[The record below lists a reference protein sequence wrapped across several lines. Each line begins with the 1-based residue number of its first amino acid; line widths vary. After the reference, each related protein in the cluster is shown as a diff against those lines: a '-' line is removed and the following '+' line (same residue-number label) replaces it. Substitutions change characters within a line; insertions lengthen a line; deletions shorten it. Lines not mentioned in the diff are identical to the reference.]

1 MGGEGFDIVKR
12 LETSAPFSFSSTD
25 PVVLVSLRPMAP
37 RFFASS
43 AAWRKWLHAH
53 HAKQTEL
60 LVGFYK
66 RDSGRPCMTW
76 SESVDE
82 ALCYGWIDG
91 VRKSIDDTR
100 YSIRFSVRKPT
111 SIWSKVNIAKAEAL
125 IASGRMMPAGLEK
138 FQRRTSAKSG
148 VYAFEQG
155 EIAFDAPT
163 ARIFQADRAAWEF
176 FQKQG
181 AYYRKRMT
189 WWVINARRP
198 ETRQKRLAKLI
209 EASHG
214 QTKIP

>member
-1 MGGEGFDIVKR
+1 MPTP
-12 LETSAPFSFSSTD
+12 L
-25 PVVLVSLRPMAP
+25 
-37 RFFASS
+37 FFASS
-43 AAWRKWLHAH
+43 AAWREWLHEH
-53 HAKQTEL
+53 HAKECEL

-100 YSIRFSVRKPT
+100 YSIRFSVRKPS

-125 IASGRMMPAGLEK
+125 IANSRMTSSGLEK
-138 FQRRTSAKSG
+138 FRARTEAKSG
-148 VYAFEQG
+148 VYSFEQDDVQ
-155 EIAFDAPT
+155 FDA
-163 ARIFQADRAAWEF
+163 AASRKFKAERAAWEF

-189 WWVINARRP
+189 WWVMNARRP
-198 ETRQKRLAKLI
+198 ETREKRLLKLI
-209 EASHG
+209 EASR
-214 QTKIP
+214 QRALL

>member
-1 MGGEGFDIVKR
+1 MV
-12 LETSAPFSFSSTD
+12 
-25 PVVLVSLRPMAP
+25 P

-125 IASGRMMPAGLEK
+125 IASGRMMPAGLER

-155 EIAFDAPT
+155 EIEFDAAS
-163 ARIFQADRAAWEF
+163 ARAFQADPTAWEF

-198 ETRQKRLAKLI
+198 ETREKRLAKLI
-209 EASHG
+209 EASHR
-214 QTKIP
+214 QTQLA